1 MILILSNI
9 KTKKT
14 KIILQISADE
24 VVFQERSLGLCLNA
38 VNQQQLIKIRG
49 GRCGRDRML
58 VGFTTTYAI
67 STYHH

>member
-9 KTKKT
+9 KTKKN

-24 VVFQERSLGLCLNA
+24 VVFQERNLGLCLNA

-49 GRCGRDRML
+49 GVVVEIVC
-58 VGFTTTYAI
+58 
-67 STYHH
+67 